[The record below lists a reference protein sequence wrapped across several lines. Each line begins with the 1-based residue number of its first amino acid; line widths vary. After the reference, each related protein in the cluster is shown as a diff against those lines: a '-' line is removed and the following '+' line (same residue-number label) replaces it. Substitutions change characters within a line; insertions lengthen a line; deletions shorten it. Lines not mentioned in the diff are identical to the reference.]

1 MGDSYYEYLLK
12 SWLQGGKRDRE
23 LKRLYDNAVDG
34 MMEQL
39 LARSRFDDYLF
50 VGERRGSR
58 LIKSMQH
65 LTCFVGGMLALGAHQ
80 RAQPDATRA
89 RLGDCARSDV
99 WEDGD

>member
-58 LIKSMQH
+58 LIKSLQH
-65 LTCFVGGMLALGAHQ
+65 LTCFVGGMLALGAHNERNQ
-80 RAQPDATRA
+80 TRRVRDLVTA
-89 RLGDCARSDV
+89 RGV
-99 WEDGD
+99 M